1 MNTLKLNPTL
11 KNEAIKIFK
20 NYGLSLDEGINLLL
34 DKFIY
39 QKINLLDIELV
50 LPDEPDYKLIQV
62 AKKQNEPTYT
72 LEEVAKELD
81 FWKYSSEKQH

>member
-1 MNTLKLNPTL
+1 MNTLKLNPIL
-11 KNEAIKIFK
+11 ENEAIKIFK

-39 QKINLLDIELV
+39 QKTNLLDIELV
-50 LPDEPDYKLIQV
+50 LPDEPDFKLIQV

-72 LEEVAKELD
+72 LED
-81 FWKYSSEKQH
+81 FMKL

>member
-11 KNEAIKIFK
+11 ENEAIKIFK

-39 QKINLLDIELV
+39 QKTNLLDIELV

-81 FWKYSSEKQH
+81 F